1 MYFTTCMYF
10 IVKKTTYY
18 VDYYQLYKKQ
28 IEKSNVSSVG
38 PSSCFSL
45 TKGLRQR
52 SKL

>member
-28 IEKSNVSSVG
+28 IEI
-38 PSSCFSL
+38 
-45 TKGLRQR
+45 
-52 SKL
+52 